1 MKTIKSITCMSVLL
15 FIFTLFSPKNL
26 AFAEEMDKVWDPEK
40 GTISGYIWLDENE
53 DGWIDPEEQTI
64 APEIGEI
71 KLYLINE
78 NEEIVEEKIVEEK
91 IVSRL
96 QNGQAHYY
104 FEVEEGKYKIRAEFT
119 EKGKY
124 QLTRDGRDSFFN
136 STTNETRYYEIMKS
150 YNIDSIQL
158 GYKKAS

>member
-1 MKTIKSITCMSVLL
+1 MILMKTIKSITCRLVLL
-15 FIFTLFSPKNL
+15 FIFTLFLPKNL

-40 GTISGYIWLDENE
+40 GTISGYIWFDENE
-53 DGWIDPEEQTI
+53 DGWIDPEEQII

-78 NEEIVEEKIVEEK
+78 NEEIVEEK

-104 FEVEEGKYKIRAEFT
+104 FEVEEGKYKI
-119 EKGKY
+119 
-124 QLTRDGRDSFFN
+124 
-136 STTNETRYYEIMKS
+136 YELSLLKRENMSLLEMEEIHFSILQQTKQGIMK
-150 YNIDSIQL
+150 L
-158 GYKKAS
+158 

>member
-1 MKTIKSITCMSVLL
+1 MERSRRMTYVSILV
-15 FIFTLFSPKNL
+15 FVFTLFLPKSL
-26 AFAEEMDKVWDPEK
+26 AFAEEIDKVWDPEK
-40 GTISGYIWLDENE
+40 GTISGYIWFDENE
-53 DGWIDPEEQTI
+53 DGWMDPQEHI
-64 APEIGEI
+64 VAPELGEI

-78 NEEIVEEKIVEEK
+78 NEEIIEEK

-104 FEVEEGKYKIRAEFT
+104 FEVEEGNYKIRAEFT
-119 EKGKY
+119 EKRKY
-124 QLTRDGRDSFFN
+124 QVTRAGGDSFFN
-136 STTNETRYYEIMKS
+136 STTNETRYYQIMKS

>member
-40 GTISGYIWLDENE
+40 GTISGYIWFDENE

-78 NEEIVEEKIVEEK
+78 NEEIVEEKIV
-91 IVSRL
+91 SRL

-104 FEVEEGKYKIRAEFT
+104 FEVEEGKYKIRAEFN

-158 GYKKAS
+158 GYKKLLKSI

>member
-1 MKTIKSITCMSVLL
+1 M
-15 FIFTLFSPKNL
+15 
-26 AFAEEMDKVWDPEK
+26 
-40 GTISGYIWLDENE
+40 
-53 DGWIDPEEQTI
+53 
-64 APEIGEI
+64 
-71 KLYLINE
+71 
-78 NEEIVEEKIVEEK
+78 
-91 IVSRL
+91 SRL

-104 FEVEEGKYKIRAEFT
+104 FEVDEGKYKIRTEFT

-158 GYKKAS
+158 GYKKLLKSI